1 MEIRAYDEL
10 YVESA
15 QNIVG
20 HMFDFAINE
29 VDIDADEYAGLFA
42 FSPIAKGMEEGNPTY
57 VAGKTGPEIVR
68 LVLDKAGFVA
78 SIPADVMYIDRSPE
92 YWGGWVLAYY
102 QWFRN
107 RSYSYILKGVPFSEI
122 LKMYPVFHEMDI
134 MRFVET
140 LDEKL
145 NDFYPDIA
153 LKRYRL
159 LRGISQKELAIRADV
174 PIRQI
179 QLFEQRQRDIN
190 KAHAIT
196 VFKLSKALGCDMK
209 DLVEM

>member
-1 MEIRAYDEL
+1 MEIHAYDDL
-10 YVESA
+10 YIESA

-29 VDIDADEYAGLFA
+29 VGMDADVYARLFA
-42 FSPIAKGMEEGNPTY
+42 FSPIAKGMEIGNPTY

-68 LVLDKAGFVA
+68 LVLEKSGYSA
-78 SIPADVMYIDRSPE
+78 SIPPDVMYIDRSPE
-92 YWGGWVLAYY
+92 YWGGWGLAYY
-102 QWFRN
+102 QWLRN
-107 RSYSYILKGVPFSEI
+107 RSYLYILNGVPFTDI

-134 MRFVET
+134 MKFVDAIDQRLHE
-140 LDEKL
+140 
-145 NDFYPDIA
+145 FYPDIA
-153 LKRYRL
+153 LKRFRM
-159 LRGISQKELAIRADV
+159 LRGMSQNELAIRADV
-174 PIRQI
+174 PIRQR

>member
-1 MEIRAYDEL
+1 M

-29 VDIDADEYAGLFA
+29 VGIDADVYARQFA

-68 LVLDKAGFVA
+68 LVLEKSGYGA
-78 SIPADVMYIDRSPE
+78 SIPPDVMYIDRSRE

-102 QWFRN
+102 QWLRN
-107 RSYSYILKGVPFSEI
+107 RSYLYILNGVPFSEI

-134 MRFVET
+134 MKFVDAI
-140 LDEKL
+140 DERLHK
-145 NDFYPDIA
+145 FYPDTA
-153 LKRYRL
+153 LKRFRM
-159 LRGISQKELAIRADV
+159 LRGISQNELAIRADV

-190 KAHAIT
+190 KAQAIT
-196 VFKLSKALGCDMK
+196 LFKLSKALGCDMK
-209 DLVEM
+209 DLVEL

>member
-1 MEIRAYDEL
+1 MEIHAYDDL
-10 YVESA
+10 YIESA

-29 VDIDADEYAGLFA
+29 VGMDADVYARLFA
-42 FSPIAKGMEEGNPTY
+42 FSPIAKGMEIGNPTY

-68 LVLDKAGFVA
+68 LVLEKSGYSA
-78 SIPADVMYIDRSPE
+78 SIPPDVMYIDRSPE
-92 YWGGWVLAYY
+92 YWGGWGLAYY
-102 QWFRN
+102 QWLRN
-107 RSYSYILKGVPFSEI
+107 RSYLYILNGVPFTDI

-134 MRFVET
+134 MKFVDAIDQRLHE
-140 LDEKL
+140 
-145 NDFYPDIA
+145 FYPDIA
-153 LKRYRL
+153 LKRFRM
-159 LRGISQKELAIRADV
+159 LRGMSQNELAIRADV

-190 KAHAIT
+190 KAQAIT

-209 DLVEM
+209 DLVEV